1 MTLPVSIVTAAPRDR
16 ETIANLLQLYLY
28 EMTADLPFPIGRDGR
43 FGYDYLDRFWQHPYL
58 IFCGADL
65 AGFALIIDESPV
77 TGEAGRFFVA
87 EFFVLKAYRGQGVGS
102 AVFHAIVGRH
112 PGRWQVG
119 VIEKNA
125 AAAAF
130 WKKATLPYRPTSH
143 ARAFDGEDW
152 LVRDFDADGASAAD
166 PDRATDAGGSL
177 E

>member
-1 MTLPVSIVTAAPRDR
+1 MSRPVSILKAALKDR

-43 FGYDYLDRFWQHPYL
+43 FDYDYLDRFWQHPYL

-87 EFFVLKAYRGQGVGS
+87 EFFVLKAYRGQGVGA
-102 AVFHAIVGRH
+102 AVFHEIVGRH

-119 VIEKNA
+119 VIEKNRG
-125 AAAAF
+125 AAAF
-130 WKKATLPYRPTSH
+130 WQKATHRYRPTAH
-143 ARAFDGEDW
+143 ARAFDGEHW
-152 LVRDFDADGASAAD
+152 LVHDFEAEAPSAGD
-166 PDRATDAGGSL
+166 PRRGT
-177 E
+177 